1 MNPEI
6 NRSYSLS
13 KLDLPCRLAVR
24 KDTGLTDISKFVIEG
39 LQVGQQV
46 IALAGAACL
55 RELARDLSE
64 EGLRPEAL
72 LRNGRL
78 VFLTAPNCLSTLVKP
93 DDPLQRS
100 PLRTKVPLLRWVC
113 DWSWA
118 YSHAMDLATV
128 LNYQVKVHDFIRHLG
143 AFSLCTVHSQEL
155 ARNSLLAVLADHRRA
170 IRYPEKG
177 ASAKIPVFAQGLTR
191 Y

>member
-24 KDTGLTDISKFVIEG
+24 KETGLADISKFVIEG

-64 EGLRPEAL
+64 EGLRPDAL

-93 DDPLQRS
+93 DDPLQRG
-100 PLRTKVPLLRWVC
+100 PLRPNVPLLRWVC

-118 YSHAMDLATV
+118 YSNAMDLATV
-128 LNYQVKVHDFIRHLG
+128 LNYQVKVHDFIRYLG
-143 AFSLCTVHSQEL
+143 AFSLCTVHSREL

-170 IRYPEKG
+170 IRCPEKG
-177 ASAKIPVFAQGLTR
+177 ASARIPVFAQGFTR
-191 Y
+191 H

>member
-1 MNPEI
+1 M
-6 NRSYSLS
+6 
-13 KLDLPCRLAVR
+13 PCRLVVR
-24 KDTGLTDISKFVIEG
+24 KDSGLAEISKFVIEG

-46 IALAGAACL
+46 IGMAGAACL

-93 DDPLQRS
+93 DDPLRRG
-100 PLRTKVPLLRWVC
+100 PLRQNVPLLRWVC

-118 YSHAMDLATV
+118 YSPSMDLATI

-143 AFSLCTVHSQEL
+143 AFSLCTVHCQEL

-170 IRYPEKG
+170 IRCPEKV
-177 ASAKIPVFAQGLTR
+177 SAVRIPLFTAGLTR
-191 Y
+191 H